1 MYIYYTQFVNI
12 LTLKYASIKRL
23 YVVFYMLNIL

>member
-12 LTLKYASIKRL
+12 LTLKYVSIKRL